1 MRWMDILRGGAVVLV
16 VFFHAGNTSQAPQ
29 LVQMANDGLG
39 SYRLA
44 ALFFASGLLLE
55 RSLAK
60 GLVRF
65 SAGKLRYLMW
75 PYLVWTGLIML
86 PLIGLSRGLDPAWWI
101 YPRGSHTWFLIALAT
116 VYAVG
121 YLTRFIPPGWLVLAF
136 LVTSQLIDRK
146 EFELG
151 AFVHDVSWWG
161 TFFFLGVVLARNI
174 DAVLSAPVWVFLIGA
189 AITVVWF
196 VLNALPDAPAAKTL
210 LAAVMTA
217 IGVGTVV
224 WALARLPRVWPFT
237 LLEWLGRFSIV
248 TYLVHVPV
256 LRIAVNYLG
265 WPRDSWI
272 GFLSLALTVL
282 LVCIVTTR
290 CYPQLRWLFEWP
302 GAARS
307 RRPAPAPLTV
317 PQPGVPVTQRR

>member
-1 MRWMDILRGGAVVLV
+1 MDILRGGAVVLV

-29 LVQMANDGLG
+29 FVQTVNDGLG

-65 SAGKLRYLMW
+65 SAGKLRYLIW

-86 PLIGLSRGLDPAWWI
+86 PLIGLSRGLDPSWWI
-101 YPRGSHTWFLIALAT
+101 YPRGSHTWFLMALAT
-116 VYAVG
+116 MYAVG
-121 YLTRFIPPGWLVLAF
+121 YLTRSIPPGWIALGF
-136 LVTSQLIDRK
+136 LVISQLVDRNG
-146 EFELG
+146 FELG

-161 TFFFLGVVLARNI
+161 TFFFVGVVLARNI
-174 DAVLSAPVWVFLIGA
+174 EAALSAPVWVFLIGA
-189 AITVVWF
+189 GLTTVWF
-196 VLNALPDAPAAKTL
+196 LLNAQPDGPAAKTL

-217 IGVGTVV
+217 VGVWTVV
-224 WALARLPRVWPFT
+224 WALARLPLVWP
-237 LLEWLGRFSIV
+237 LPVLEWLGRYSIV

-256 LRIAVNYLG
+256 IRILVNYLG
-265 WPRDSWI
+265 WPRDSWV
-272 GFLSLALTVL
+272 GFLSLTAVVL
-282 LVCIVTTR
+282 LVCIVATR

-302 GAARS
+302 GPARS
-307 RRPAPAPLTV
+307 RQPDTAAGTG
-317 PQPGVPVTQRR
+317 PQPDAPVIQRR

>member
-16 VFFHAGNTSQAPQ
+16 VFFHAGNTSHAPQ
-29 LVQMANDGLG
+29 LVQMFNDGLG

-60 GLVRF
+60 GASRF
-65 SAGKLRYLMW
+65 FAGKLRYLVW
-75 PYLVWTGLIML
+75 PYLVWTALIML
-86 PLIGLSRGLDPAWWI
+86 PLIGLNRGLEPAWWI

-121 YLTRFIPPGWLVLAF
+121 FLTRAIPPGWIALGF
-136 LVTSQLIDRK
+136 LVTSQLIDRQA
-146 EFELG
+146 FQLG

-161 TFFFLGVVLARNI
+161 FFFFLGVVLARNI
-174 DAVLSAPVWVFLIGA
+174 DTVLAAPLWVFLAGA
-189 AITVVWF
+189 GITMVWF
-196 VLNALPDAPAAKTL
+196 VLNALPDSPAAKTL

-217 IGVGTVV
+217 IGVGTAV
-224 WALARLPRVWPFT
+224 WALARLPDVWP
-237 LLEWLGRFSIV
+237 LRVLEWLGRFSIV

-265 WPRDSWI
+265 WPRDSWA
-272 GFLSLALTVL
+272 GFLSLVAAIL
-282 LVCIVTTR
+282 LVCIAATK
-290 CYPQLRWLFEWP
+290 CYSGIRWLFEWP
-302 GAARS
+302 APVRSGEPARRTSS
-307 RRPAPAPLTV
+307 RVDAEVQRP
-317 PQPGVPVTQRR
+317 